1 MGLQAAGKLNQT
13 RMSNGTLLNLRF
25 SPPSLSGDSGA
36 TNLVSL
42 ARAYF
47 PKGLHMQL
55 NVVGRDMLEDAYKH
69 PEKYRGLM
77 VRVAGYSAYWS
88 ELSDELRRDI
98 LNRTEMSFD

>member
-1 MGLQAAGKLNQT
+1 
-13 RMSNGTLLNLRF
+13 
-25 SPPSLSGDSGA
+25 
-36 TNLVSL
+36 
-42 ARAYF
+42 
-47 PKGLHMQL
+47 MQL
-55 NVVGRDMLEDAYKH
+55 NVVGRELLEDAYKH